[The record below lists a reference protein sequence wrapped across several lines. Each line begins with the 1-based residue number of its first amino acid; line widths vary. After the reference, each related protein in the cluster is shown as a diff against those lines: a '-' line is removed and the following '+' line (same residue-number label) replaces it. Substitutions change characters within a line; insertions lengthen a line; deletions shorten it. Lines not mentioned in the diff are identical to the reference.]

1 MIDSSRKARGKSE
14 RKIVTTKTRCRQGS
28 RFLSNLLRFLL
39 NVLYGP
45 SLVVPFDNADY
56 FLVPNDNTTVNQRKN
71 RSALDCQVVWNLA
84 YCQIILEGLKD
95 CFCTLFFRSRTSL
108 QCFALDSR
116 CSKAKHCRDVLGR
129 VLGRKNKVQNP
140 SFNLIYF
147 YPKSEMSSENGR

>member
-14 RKIVTTKTRCRQGS
+14 RRIVTTKTRCRQGS

-71 RSALDCQVVWNLA
+71 RAALDCQVVWNLA
-84 YCQIILEGLKD
+84 CRQIILEGLRQILCNEKNYYVMLIRKSKGND
-95 CFCTLFFRSRTSL
+95 GTIDIDVFCPCQSIVLYNMWYVCTSTFSVRS
-108 QCFALDSR
+108 
-116 CSKAKHCRDVLGR
+116 
-129 VLGRKNKVQNP
+129 
-140 SFNLIYF
+140 
-147 YPKSEMSSENGR
+147 